1 MKKVAAILV
10 GVVFL
15 NSYAFA
21 GLVSFDPEKASV
33 LPGEAA
39 VFGVTLVS
47 ETLGDIQGADV
58 VLGSDDVPFG
68 FQYSDEWTSAM
79 GNVSA
84 ITPLGIFPFDLFV
97 GGNNPLEPIGLSSIL
112 LGTVTAD
119 TTGLAV
125 GQQYSIFVDSSRD
138 GFSSIGLGTTFDPI
152 SGTGLINVV
161 PEPVTL
167 SLLGLG
173 ALALL
178 RRRRT
183 A

>member
-1 MKKVAAILV
+1 MKKVAAIWV
-10 GVVFL
+10 GVLFL

-21 GLVSFDPEKASV
+21 GFVSFDPEKASV
-33 LPGEAA
+33 LPGEPA

-47 ETLGDIQGADV
+47 DTLGDIQGADV
-58 VLGSDDVPFG
+58 VLGSDDVAFG
-68 FQYSDEWTSAM
+68 FQYSDEWGSAM
-79 GNVSA
+79 VNVS
-84 ITPLGIFPFDLFV
+84 TPSPLGIFPFDLFV
-97 GGNNPLEPIGLSSIL
+97 GGNGPLPIGLSSIL
-112 LGTVTAD
+112 LGTVTVE
-119 TTGLAV
+119 TTGLAE
-125 GQQYSIFVDSSRD
+125 GQYSIFVDSSRD

-161 PEPVTL
+161 PEPMTL